1 MFVKPTNE
9 VFVRH
14 RLATRRQ
21 QSGETLDEY
30 FRTLNVL
37 SKDCNFKAVTA
48 IQHCEEF
55 IRDAFISGLQ
65 SPLIR
70 QRLLENKTLDLAT
83 MFDQARALESA
94 QKDSESYSGNSAV
107 YPRLLSAAQENDDCE
122 LKCEMKP
129 ESPPVVSAASAKCYF
144 CGQSRH
150 PRSKCPARTAVCH
163 KCQKMGHFS
172 KVCRSPSASASV
184 TFSDRATLATITSAA
199 APGVLSKA
207 VVGILVNGTEIEGLI
222 DSGSSGSFIH
232 PDLVKQLNL
241 AVQQSQSAVT
251 LASTSFSAKATG
263 LCTVNIKVNGRDYEN
278 VRLTVLPQLCSDV
291 ILGQDFQK
299 LHSSV
304 TLTYDGTLPPLVIC
318 GLGVLKVNP
327 PELFANLT
335 ADCHP
340 VAAKSRRYSFD
351 DQSTGVTQEYA
362 PGPAQVGVE
371 VSSLEQSPSSPP
383 QHETSEDVPAP
394 RRSTRVRRPPIRF
407 EAC

>member
-1 MFVKPTNE
+1 
-9 VFVRH
+9 
-14 RLATRRQ
+14 
-21 QSGETLDEY
+21 
-30 FRTLNVL
+30 
-37 SKDCNFKAVTA
+37 
-48 IQHCEEF
+48 
-55 IRDAFISGLQ
+55 
-65 SPLIR
+65 
-70 QRLLENKTLDLAT
+70 

-94 QKDSESYSGNSAV
+94 QKDSESYSGNGAV
-107 YPRLLSAAQENDDCE
+107 YPGLLSAAHENDECE
-122 LKCEMKP
+122 LKYEMKP

-207 VVGILVNGTEIEGLI
+207 VVSILVNGTKIDGLI
-222 DSGSSGSFIH
+222 DSGSSESFIH
-232 PDLVKQLNL
+232 PDLVKQLSL
-241 AVQQSQSAVT
+241 DVQQSQSAVT

-304 TLTYDGTLPPLVIC
+304 TLTYDGTLTPLVIC
-318 GLGVLKVNP
+318 GL
-327 PELFANLT
+327 E
-335 ADCHP
+335 
-340 VAAKSRRYSFD
+340 
-351 DQSTGVTQEYA
+351 STEVTQEYA

-383 QHETSEDVPAP
+383 QHETSEEVPAP
-394 RRSTRVRRPPIRF
+394 RRSTRVRRPPTRF